1 MQVSVEATSGLQ
13 RRMIVEVP
21 AERISG
27 EVQNRLQ
34 RLARTAKVK
43 GFRPGKV
50 PMKVVEQQYGKQ
62 VRDEVVGEVIQTTY
76 MEAITQEKLHPASMP
91 TIESVSGEEG
101 KDLQYAAVFEVM
113 PEIALADMS
122 GAELEKVVADVTDT
136 DLDKMIENL
145 RQQRTEWQE
154 VAREAKE
161 GDRLSVDF
169 SGTIEGEE
177 FSGNSGKDVPVTLGA
192 GRMIDGFEKG
202 LIGAKAG
209 DEVVLDL
216 QFPEDYGS
224 KEVAGKPVQFQ
235 ITVNKVEEPQLPEV
249 NEEFAKG
256 FGVGDGSL
264 DALRT
269 EVRKN
274 MERELKQGV
283 DAKNKQAVMDK
294 LLEMN
299 KPEVP
304 AALIDNEA
312 ESLKQQMLQQMQH
325 TPAGKSGS
333 ELDVSLFK
341 GEAERRVILG
351 LLIAEAIRANDL
363 KVDSDKLKAKVEE
376 IASTYEKPEE
386 VVNWYYADRKRLT
399 QVENLIL
406 EGAVVDW
413 AFSQAK
419 VSDKKSSFDE
429 VVSMG

>member
-1 MQVSVEATSGLQ
+1 MQVSVEATSSLQ
-13 RRMIVEVP
+13 RRMTVEVP
-21 AERISG
+21 AERIAG
-27 EVQNRLQ
+27 EVASRLQ
-34 RLARTAKVK
+34 RMARTAKVK

-76 MEAITQEKLHPASMP
+76 FEAINQQKLQPASMP

-101 KDLQYAAVFEVM
+101 QNLQYAAVFEVM
-113 PEIALADMS
+113 PEVALASMS
-122 GAELEKVVADVTDT
+122 GAKLEKVTAEVTDA

-145 RQQRTEWQE
+145 RKQRTEWKE
-154 VAREAKE
+154 VSRKAKD

-169 SGTIEGEE
+169 SGTIEGKE
-177 FSGNSGKDVPVTLGA
+177 FAGNAGKNVPVTLGA

-216 QFPEDYGS
+216 QFPEEYGN

-235 ITVNKVEEPQLPEV
+235 ITVNKVEEAQLPEV

-264 DALRT
+264 EALRA

-274 MERELKQGV
+274 MERELKQGLEG
-283 DAKNKQAVMDK
+283 KNKQAVMDA
-294 LLEMN
+294 LLELN
-299 KPEVP
+299 KLEVP

-312 ESLKQQMLQQMQH
+312 ETLKQQMMQQMQI
-325 TPAGKSGS
+325 PKGKEGVN
-333 ELDVSLFK
+333 LDAELFK
-341 GEAERRVILG
+341 GEAEKRVTLG
-351 LLIAEAIRANDL
+351 LLLGEAIRANEL
-363 KVDSDKLKAKVEE
+363 KVESDILKAKVEE

-386 VVNWYYADRKRLT
+386 VVRWYYGDKNRLS
-399 QVENLIL
+399 QIENLLL
-406 EGAVVDW
+406 EDTVVEW

-419 VSDKKSSFDE
+419 VSEKKSSFDE
-429 VVSMG
+429 VVGLN

>member
-1 MQVSVEATSGLQ
+1 MQVSVEATSSLQ
-13 RRMIVEVP
+13 RRMTVEVP
-21 AERISG
+21 AERIAG
-27 EVQNRLQ
+27 EVANRLK
-34 RLARTAKVK
+34 RLASTAKVK

-76 MEAITQEKLHPASMP
+76 FEAINQQKLQPASMP

-101 KDLQYAAVFEVM
+101 QNLQYAAVFEVM
-113 PEIALADMS
+113 PEVTLAAMS
-122 GAELEKVVADVTDT
+122 GAKLEKVTAEVTEA

-145 RQQRTEWQE
+145 RKQRTEWKE
-154 VAREAKE
+154 VSRKAKD

-169 SGTIEGEE
+169 SGTIEGKE
-177 FSGNSGKDVPVTLGA
+177 FAGNAGKNVPVTLGA

-202 LIGAKAG
+202 LTGAKAG

-216 QFPEDYGS
+216 QFPEEYGN

-235 ITVNKVEEPQLPEV
+235 ITVNKVEEAQLPEV

-264 DALRT
+264 EALRA

-274 MERELKQGV
+274 MERELKQGLEG
-283 DAKNKQAVMDK
+283 KNKQAVMDM
-294 LLEMN
+294 LLELN
-299 KPEVP
+299 KLEVP

-312 ESLKQQMLQQMQH
+312 ETLKQQMMQQMQI
-325 TPAGKSGS
+325 PKGKAGLN
-333 ELDVSLFK
+333 LDAAMFR
-341 GEAERRVILG
+341 GEAEKRVTLG
-351 LLIAEAIRANDL
+351 LLLGEAIRANEL
-363 KVDSDKLKAKVEE
+363 KVESDTLKAKVEE

-386 VVNWYYADRKRLT
+386 VVRWYYGDRNRLS
-399 QVENLIL
+399 QIENLLL
-406 EGAVVDW
+406 EDAVVEW

-419 VSDKKSSFDE
+419 VSEKKSSFDE
-429 VVSMG
+429 VVGLN

>member
-13 RRMIVEVP
+13 RRMTVAIP
-21 AERISG
+21 AERIAG
-27 EVQNRLQ
+27 EVQSRLK
-34 RLARTAKVK
+34 RMSHTAKVK

-76 MEAITQEKLHPASMP
+76 FEAINEQKLHPASMP

-101 KDLQYAAVFEVM
+101 QDLQYAAVFEVM

-122 GAELEKVVADVTDT
+122 GAKLERVTAEVAEA

-145 RQQRTEWQE
+145 RKQRAEWKE
-154 VAREAKE
+154 VSHKAKE
-161 GDRLSVDF
+161 GDRLTVDF
-169 SGTIEGEE
+169 SGTIEGEA
-177 FSGNSGKDVPVTLGA
+177 FTGNSGENVPVTLGS

-216 QFPEDYGS
+216 QFPETYGN
-224 KEVAGKPVQFQ
+224 KDVAGKPVQFQ
-235 ITVNKVEEPQLPEV
+235 VKVNKVESPELPEV

-264 DALRT
+264 EALRA

-274 MERELKQGV
+274 MERELKQGLE
-283 DAKNKQAVMDK
+283 AKNKQAVMDS

-299 KPEVP
+299 KLEVP

-312 ESLKQQMLQQMQH
+312 ESLKQQMLQQIQG
-325 TPAGKSGS
+325 ANGS
-333 ELDVSLFK
+333 TSLDASLFK
-341 GEAERRVILG
+341 GEAEKRVSLG
-351 LLIAEAIRANDL
+351 LLVSEAIKANDL
-363 KVDSDKLKAKVEE
+363 KVDSDKLKNKVDE
-376 IASTYEKPEE
+376 IAATYEKPEE
-386 VVNWYYADRKRLT
+386 VVRWYYGDKNRLS
-399 QVENLIL
+399 QIENLLL
-406 EGAVVDW
+406 EDAVVDW

-419 VSDKKSSFDE
+419 VSEKKSSFDE
-429 VVSMG
+429 VVGLN